1 MNISIAELT
10 EMVRTQKTLVP
21 SIYGR
26 IDFSSA
32 PERFT
37 VNLEDQ
43 TELGPQFAARRPE
56 LLANQAIVD
65 LVRAFTLRGDPV
77 ADQYA
82 SLIPKFGFRQL
93 VNMLEEACA
102 RGVESVPSA
111 PPELARFVQEMER
124 LPEWLDPKLIERG
137 ARLERNGY
145 AHRAPFVLRGALLGT
160 FMNKYAALPMALTG
174 ALSSSTSGRR
184 TKETAMFFTSMVMP
198 GVLDRH
204 SASFKSAALVRLMH
218 SMVRFNLMQHADRWD
233 ARVYGIPIPQ
243 IDQLPAGLLSVVPL
257 SQKVLREGRTA
268 FNLAERAR
276 VELARYRCF
285 LLGIP
290 RELLAETPR
299 EIVDIHFTR
308 FATLRK
314 GFDDTCGAL
323 VRATLMADLKPDNS
337 LPSRLHA
344 WLETRFAKVYFI
356 RISSRGDKDTG
367 AKAGVRVGITDY
379 LAAAAASILMA
390 FRMAPYSVAAR
401 IPVVSDAADQL
412 LVRKLRKQLAR
423 YGHAEFTTNSDT
435 YKPAHA

>member
-1 MNISIAELT
+1 MDTANASPNGRNASQAAQI
-10 EMVRTQKTLVP
+10 P

-37 VNLEDQ
+37 TNPEDE
-43 TELGPQFAARRPE
+43 TELGPQFAARRRE
-56 LLANQAIVD
+56 LLANQAMVN
-65 LVRAFTLRGDPV
+65 LVRTFTLRGDPV
-77 ADQYA
+77 ADEYA

-124 LPEWLDPKLIERG
+124 LPEWLDAKLIERG

-145 AHRAPFVLRGALLGT
+145 AHRSPFVLRGALLGT

-174 ALSSSTSGRR
+174 ALSSNTSGRR
-184 TKETAMFFTSMVMP
+184 TKETATFYTSMVMP

-204 SASFKSAALVRLMH
+204 SASFKAAAMVRLMH
-218 SMVRFNLMQHADRWD
+218 SMVRFNLLQHDDRWD
-233 ARVYGIPIPQ
+233 AAVYGVPIPQ
-243 IDQLPAGLLSVVPL
+243 IDQLPAGLLSVVVL
-257 SQKVLREGRTA
+257 SQKVLRQGRTT
-268 FNLAERAR
+268 FNPDERAR

-285 LLGIP
+285 LLGLP
-290 RELLAETPR
+290 RELLAESPR

-323 VRATLMADLKPDNS
+323 VRATLTADLKPDNS

-344 WLETRFAKVYFI
+344 WLETRFAKMYFI
-356 RISSRGDKDTG
+356 RTSMHGDKDAA
-367 AKAGVRVGITDY
+367 AKLGVRVGITDH
-379 LAAAAASILMA
+379 LAAAAASILIA
-390 FRMAPYSVAAR
+390 VRMAPYSIAAR
-401 IPVVSDAADQL
+401 IPVVSDVADRL
-412 LVRKLRKQLAR
+412 LVRKLNRQLAR
-423 YGHAEFTTNSDT
+423 YGHAEFTTNPDT
-435 YKPAHA
+435 YRPAHA

>member
-1 MNISIAELT
+1 MNASIAELT
-10 EMVRTQKTLVP
+10 AKTAAQSTQAP

-26 IDFSSA
+26 IDFAST

-37 VNLEDQ
+37 VNPADQ
-43 TELGPQFAARRPE
+43 TELGPQFEARRPE
-56 LLANQAIVD
+56 LLANEAMVD

-77 ADQYA
+77 ADTYA

-93 VNMLEEACA
+93 VNMLEEACSH
-102 RGVESVPSA
+102 GVESVPSA

-124 LPEWLDPKLIERG
+124 FPEWLDAKLIERG

-174 ALSSSTSGRR
+174 ALSGNNSGRR
-184 TKETAMFFTSMVMP
+184 TKETATFYTCMVMP

-204 SASFKSAALVRLMH
+204 SASFKSAAMVRLMH
-218 SMVRFNLMQHADRWD
+218 SMVRFNLMQHGDRWD
-233 ARVYGIPIPQ
+233 ASVYGIPIPQ

-257 SQKVLREGRTA
+257 SQRVLREGRTA
-268 FNLAERAR
+268 FNLDERAR

-323 VRATLMADLKPDNS
+323 VRATLTADLKPDNS
-337 LPSRLHA
+337 LPSRFHA
-344 WLETRFAKVYFI
+344 WLETRFARVYFV
-356 RISSRGDKDTG
+356 RNSSRGDKDAP

-390 FRMAPYSVAAR
+390 VRMAPYSVAAR
-401 IPVVSDAADQL
+401 IPVVSDAADRL
-412 LVRKLRKQLAR
+412 LVRKLKRQLAR

>member
-1 MNISIAELT
+1 MNISVAELT
-10 EMVRTQKTLVP
+10 EKTRAQATLVP

-37 VNLEDQ
+37 VNPEDQ
-43 TELGPQFAARRPE
+43 TELGPQFAARRAE

-102 RGVESVPSA
+102 RGVEGVPSA

-124 LPEWLDPKLIERG
+124 LPEWLDSKLIERG
-137 ARLERNGY
+137 ARLERNRY

-174 ALSSSTSGRR
+174 ALSSNTSGRR
-184 TKETAMFFTSMVMP
+184 TKETATFFTSMVMP

-204 SASFKSAALVRLMH
+204 SASFKSAAMVRLMH
-218 SMVRFNLMQHADRWD
+218 SMVRFNLMQHGDRWD
-233 ARVYGIPIPQ
+233 ASVYGIPIPQ

-257 SQKVLREGRTA
+257 SQRVLREGRTA
-268 FNLAERAR
+268 FNLDERAR

-323 VRATLMADLKPDNS
+323 VRATLTADLKPDNS
-337 LPSRLHA
+337 LASRLHA
-344 WLETRFAKVYFI
+344 WLETRFAKVFFV
-356 RISSRGDKDTG
+356 RTSMRGDKD
-367 AKAGVRVGITDY
+367 AAARVGVQVGITDY
-379 LAAAAASILMA
+379 LAATAASILMA
-390 FRMAPYSVAAR
+390 VRMAPYSIAAH
-401 IPVVSDAADQL
+401 IPVVGDAADRL
-412 LVRKLRKQLAR
+412 LVRKLQRQLAR

-435 YKPAHA
+435 YRPARA

>member
-1 MNISIAELT
+1 MNTSIAELT
-10 EMVRTQKTLVP
+10 EKTKAQATQVP
-21 SIYGR
+21 LIYGR
-26 IDFSSA
+26 VDFSSA

-37 VNLEDQ
+37 VNPEDQ
-43 TELGPQFAARRPE
+43 TQLGPQFAARRSE
-56 LLANQAIVD
+56 LLANQATVD

-77 ADQYA
+77 ADEFA

-93 VNMLEEACA
+93 VNMLEEACN
-102 RGVESVPSA
+102 RGVENVPSA

-124 LPEWLDPKLIERG
+124 FPEWLDAKLVERG

-145 AHRAPFVLRGALLGT
+145 AHRSPFVLRGALLGT

-174 ALSSSTSGRR
+174 ALSGNASGRR
-184 TKETAMFFTSMVMP
+184 TKETATFYTSMVMP

-204 SASFKSAALVRLMH
+204 SASFKSAAMVRLMH
-218 SMVRFNLMQHADRWD
+218 SMVRFNLMQHGDRWD
-233 ARVYGIPIPQ
+233 AAVYGIPIPQ
-243 IDQLPAGLLSVVPL
+243 IDQLPAGLLSIVPL

-268 FNLAERAR
+268 FNPDERAR

-285 LLGIP
+285 LLGLP

-323 VRATLMADLKPDNS
+323 IRATLTADLKPDNS
-337 LPSRLHA
+337 LSSRLHA
-344 WLETRFAKVYFI
+344 WLETRFAKVYFT
-356 RISSRGDKDTG
+356 RTSMHGDKEAA
-367 AKAGVRVGITDY
+367 AKIGVRLGIIDYFAATAAGVLIAV
-379 LAAAAASILMA
+379 
-390 FRMAPYSVAAR
+390 RMAPYSVAAH
-401 IPVVSDAADQL
+401 IPVVSDAADRL
-412 LVRKLRKQLAR
+412 LVRKLHRQLAR

-435 YKPAHA
+435 YRPAHA

>member
-1 MNISIAELT
+1 MNASIAELT
-10 EMVRTQKTLVP
+10 AKTAAQSTQAP

-26 IDFSSA
+26 IDFAST

-37 VNLEDQ
+37 VNPADQ
-43 TELGPQFAARRPE
+43 TELGPQFEARRPE
-56 LLANQAIVD
+56 LLANEAMVD

-77 ADQYA
+77 ADVYA

-93 VNMLEEACA
+93 VNMLEEACS

-124 LPEWLDPKLIERG
+124 SPNWLDAKLIERG

-174 ALSSSTSGRR
+174 ALSGSNSGRR
-184 TKETAMFFTSMVMP
+184 TKETATFYTSMVMP

-204 SASFKSAALVRLMH
+204 SASFKAAAMVRLMH
-218 SMVRFNLMQHADRWD
+218 SMVRFNLMQHGDRWD
-233 ARVYGIPIPQ
+233 AAVYGIPIPQ

-257 SQKVLREGRTA
+257 SQRVLREGRTA
-268 FNLAERAR
+268 FSPDERAR

-285 LLGIP
+285 LLGLP

-314 GFDDTCGAL
+314 GFDETCGAL
-323 VRATLMADLKPDNS
+323 VRATLTADLKPDNS

-356 RISSRGDKDTG
+356 RTSSRGNEDAS

-379 LAAAAASILMA
+379 VAAAAASILIA
-390 FRMAPYSVAAR
+390 VRMAPYSVAAR
-401 IPVVSDAADQL
+401 IPVVSDAADRL
-412 LVRKLRKQLAR
+412 LVRKLKRQLAR